1 MDCGYGKICT
11 IPAKVQGICPDGWH
25 LPTRT
30 EWNALFTE
38 VGGKSIAGKILKSQ
52 TGWDGN
58 GTDEY
63 GFSALPAG
71 LRYDDVG
78 FNFDGENV
86 FFWSA
91 SEYNS
96 DVVYYMLL
104 WYNGVANLS
113 NLNKYNAFS
122 VRCLKD

>member
-38 VGGKSIAGKILKSQ
+38 VGGKSTAGKILKSQ

-58 GTDEY
+58 GTDEC

-71 LRYDDVG
+71 ARQDNGDFFGAGSAPG
-78 FNFDGENV
+78 F
-86 FFWSA
+86 WTA
-91 SEYNS
+91 SEAES
-96 DVVYYMLL
+96 DVR
-104 WYNGVANLS
+104 VAYDMALS
-113 NLNKYNAFS
+113 GIYFYGSAKSFAHS
-122 VRCLKD
+122 VRCIKD

>member
-1 MDCGYGKICT
+1 VDCGYGKICT

-38 VGGKSIAGKILKSQ
+38 VGGKSTAGKILKSQ

-71 LRYDDVG
+71 GRYKAASTAMASMPTFGVLRTRTTV
-78 FNFDGENV
+78 
-86 FFWSA
+86 STH
-91 SEYNS
+91 S
-96 DVVYYMLL
+96 L
-104 WYNGVANLS
+104 
-113 NLNKYNAFS
+113 
-122 VRCLKD
+122 